1 MDYPFPFTLAFDI
14 PGCELTETRW
24 STRDGAEAAQRRFIE
39 AKRQRDFGFA
49 LTDETGTAYWIEA
62 RRVVATLLYDYA
74 AVMALRERQRLA
86 VDEIERRTRLEV
98 ERDTVSQVGFKP

>member
-14 PGCELTETRW
+14 PGANMIESRW
-24 STRDGAEAAQRRFIE
+24 ETRDGAEAAQRRFIE
-39 AKRQRDFGFA
+39 AKRQRDHFLA
-49 LTDETGTAYWIEA
+49 LTDSTGTAFWIEA
-62 RRVVATLLYDYA
+62 RRVVSTAIFDYPA
-74 AVMALRERQRLA
+74 WAALRERQRLA